1 MFQFSGFA
9 TVSSCLQHDRF
20 PHSDIHGSRVVCTSP
35 WLFAAYH
42 VLRRLRE
49 PRHPPYAL
57 TSLPSLYPRLL
68 TKSGSFFSSNISF
81 PWLLS
86 FFLFAQLLSL
96 FSFLP
101 QFYCFFP
108 VLSMN
113 FRATRERFTV
123 SDKLLHRCS
132 PLRRLFSQSGNI
144 NWSRTNPV
152 SVETGPPNGLMSVMT
167 WFCLGF
173 NQPAT
178 CRPRRLKWRISD
190 SNR

>member
-57 TSLPSLYPRLL
+57 TSLPSLCQK
-68 TKSGSFFSSNISF
+68 TFFKVRQFFLQASPF
-81 PWLLS
+81 PGYSRFFFLLS
-86 FFLFAQLLSL
+86 YSLFFLST
-96 FSFLP
+96 S
-101 QFYCFFP
+101 FYCFFP

-113 FRATRERFTV
+113 FCATSKRFAVT
-123 SDKLLHRCS
+123 DKLLHRCS

-144 NWSRTNPV
+144 HWSRTNPV
-152 SVETGPPNGLMSVMT
+152 SFETRPPKRAHVFHIRHSSLTTSTG
-167 WFCLGF
+167 GGY
-173 NQPAT
+173 
-178 CRPRRLKWRISD
+178 RIRTD
-190 SNR
+190 DP